1 MTMAPCYQEPR
12 LPSFCRAT
20 CSPGFHPPGYLM
32 AQGGFWAS
40 SHLVHI
46 SFEGDFWKSHRTDL
60 CSTPSRNVVCSLG
73 TLPPQIKLD
82 SVIKEKEENGWSE
95 QLAICTLLIA
105 QAMPLDL
112 GL

>member
-12 LPSFCRAT
+12 LQSFCSAT
-20 CSPGFHPPGYLM
+20 CNPGFHPPGYLM
-32 AQGGFWAS
+32 GQGGFWAS

-60 CSTPSRNVVCSLG
+60 RSIPSCSLG
-73 TLPPQIKLD
+73 TLPRQIKLD

-95 QLAICTLLIA
+95 QLAVCTLLIA
-105 QAMPLDL
+105 QAIPLD
-112 GL
+112 